1 MNRAIITD
9 VQYILPDN
17 VETNDFLVREMNLS
31 WLADC
36 ILVLGL

>member
-1 MNRAIITD
+1 MNHAIITD

-17 VETNDFLVREMNLS
+17 VEINYFLVKEMNLS
-31 WLADC
+31 WSADY

>member
-1 MNRAIITD
+1 MSRAIITD

-17 VETNDFLVREMNLS
+17 VEINDFLVKEMNLS
-31 WLADC
+31 WSADY

>member
-1 MNRAIITD
+1 MSRAIITD

-17 VETNDFLVREMNLS
+17 VETNDFLVKEMNLS
-31 WLADC
+31 WSSDY